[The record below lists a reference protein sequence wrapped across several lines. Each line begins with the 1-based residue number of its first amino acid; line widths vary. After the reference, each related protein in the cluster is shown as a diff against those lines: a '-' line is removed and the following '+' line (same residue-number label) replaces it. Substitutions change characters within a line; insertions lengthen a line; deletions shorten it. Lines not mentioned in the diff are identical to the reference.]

1 MQDHTI
7 NTENSSMITTN
18 HDNEYLGL
26 CKKLIIEK
34 LGWRPAAEWRNY
46 EFEEL
51 SDKIFGVTGV
61 QLSSTTLKRVFGKVK
76 YNNLPSSATLNALA
90 GFLGYANWM
99 ELKSAL
105 SLPND
110 EPPKQIEALVRQPFI
125 NRKRATVAAIFT
137 GVLIISFGF
146 IVLSL
151 KTFSKNIDRNAV
163 VFKSRPLASGLPNS
177 VVFNVDLPG
186 VQSDNIIIQ
195 QSWDSTKTIR
205 LKPGQKEATGIYYVP
220 GYFRA
225 KLIVDNKIIK
235 EHDLFIPSNQWI
247 ATLDHEPIPTYLK
260 KNELILDKGMTISPA
275 VLDEIRRSEKPLTL
289 TYHMVKKIENLH
301 SDNFLFKTKIKSIFH
316 EGSAVCQTAKIFIL
330 ASNGAFIIPFTIPGC
345 ISDVNLMLGDKYLP
359 GKSNDL
365 SSFSADLSE
374 WNDIRLE
381 TKNRHVKIFLNDK
394 LIREESYDKDAGDIV
409 GLRFSFLGAGSVDHF
424 NFWNEKKEL
433 VYGENF
439 R

>member
-1 MQDHTI
+1 
-7 NTENSSMITTN
+7 MITTIR
-18 HDNEYLGL
+18 DNEYLGL

-51 SDKIFGVTGV
+51 SDKIFEATDV
-61 QLSSTTLKRVFGKVK
+61 QLSSTTLKRIFGKVK

-99 ELKSAL
+99 ELKSTL
-105 SLPND
+105 TLPNA
-110 EPPKQIEALVRQPFI
+110 EQSKQIDTPVRQLFI
-125 NRKRATVAAIFT
+125 NRKRAAVAAIFT
-137 GVLIISFGF
+137 GVLIIGFGF

-151 KTFSKNIDRNAV
+151 KTFSKNIDRSAV
-163 VFKSRPLASGLPNS
+163 VFKSRSLASGLPNS

-195 QSWDSTKTIR
+195 QSWDSTKTIP
-205 LKPGQKEATGIYYVP
+205 LKPGQKEATGIYYLP

-225 KLIVDNKIIK
+225 KLIVDGKIIK

-260 KNELILDKGMTISPA
+260 KNELVLDKGMTISPV
-275 VLDEIRRSEKPLTL
+275 VLNEIRESEKPLTL

-316 EGSAVCQTAKIFIL
+316 EGPAVCQTAKIFIL
-330 ASNGAFIIPFTIPGC
+330 ATNGAYIIPFTIPGC
-345 ISDVNLMLGDKYLP
+345 ISDINLMLGDKYLP

-365 SSFSADLSE
+365 SSFSADLTN
-374 WNDIRLE
+374 WNDVRLE
-381 TKNRHVKIFLNDK
+381 IKNRHVKIFLNDK
-394 LIREESYDKDAGDIV
+394 LIREENYDTNAGEIV
-409 GLRFSFLGAGSVDHF
+409 GLRFSFLGAGSIDHF
-424 NFWNEKKEL
+424 SFWNEKKEL